1 MDDHMLN
8 NVDDDVL
15 DEEMA
20 EVREGAVIAAPEK
33 AAQKAETQAMSWR
46 APKTTKQHLKIR
58 RRM

>member
-15 DEEMA
+15 DEEIA

-33 AAQKAETQAMSWR
+33 AAQKAETQAMS
-46 APKTTKQHLKIR
+46 
-58 RRM
+58 